1 MSTLW
6 RSLLLAWLGGASAPL
21 PPDDAIALGLDQP
34 AAVYQAEEQRRDIAP
49 LGLPPPT
56 DVRDRRS

>member
-6 RSLLLAWLGGASAPL
+6 RSLLLAWLGASAPM
-21 PPDDAIALGLDQP
+21 PSDDAVALGLDQP
-34 AAVYQAEEQRRDIAP
+34 AAVYQAEEQRRDMTP

-56 DVRDRRS
+56 DARDRKS